1 MTAPTLG
8 GVTATDRQSSLA
20 RVEDD
25 MVRIMRSVRATVV
38 RNATAFCPEV
48 QPSGYSIMTYIAG
61 HHPTPPSAIVAHTG
75 MDKSAVSRQLR
86 ILKDLDFVTCTPDP
100 SDKRADL
107 YAPTPE
113 ALERLE
119 RLRAEARAAYAEI
132 FDEWADADLSRFAE
146 LLTAFTERV
155 EDVR

>member
-1 MTAPTLG
+1 MTTPTLE
-8 GVTATDRQSSLA
+8 GVTDRQRSLA

-25 MVRIMRSVRATVV
+25 MVRIVRSVRAGIV

-48 QPSGYSIMTYIAG
+48 QPSGYSVMTYIAG

-86 ILKDLDFVTCTPDP
+86 ILKDLGFVTSSPDP

-107 YAPTPE
+107 FSPTPE
-113 ALERLE
+113 ALDRLE
-119 RLRAEARAAYAEI
+119 RLRVEAKAAYADVFEG
-132 FDEWADADLSRFAE
+132 WADDDLARFAE
-146 LLTAFTERV
+146 LLTVFTERL